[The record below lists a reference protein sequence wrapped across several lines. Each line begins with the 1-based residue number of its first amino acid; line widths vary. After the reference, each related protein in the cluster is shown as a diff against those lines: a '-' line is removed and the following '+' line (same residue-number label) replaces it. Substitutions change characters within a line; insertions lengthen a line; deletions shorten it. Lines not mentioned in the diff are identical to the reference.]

1 MDEVAAVSRSTAL
14 RWARFA
20 AAHLRDLLILLVGL
34 TTLLFFL
41 LRLAG
46 DPAVVIAGADASAE
60 QLAEV
65 RAAYGLDRPIWQ
77 QYASY
82 LGRLILFDPGTSLIS
97 AEPALEAVLRVLP
110 ATLALAM
117 LGMATTLAI
126 AVPLGAW
133 LGARWPTPARRATA
147 SILFF
152 LQGVPGFVI
161 ALLLV
166 QWFSIRL
173 GLLPALG
180 FGGPATWLLPMISL
194 AAFLAPRLARVIATN
209 VAQAMSEDYI
219 RTARANGARPREV
232 MFGYALP
239 NALLGATALAGTQLA
254 FLVSGVV
261 VIEFIFA
268 WPGVGW
274 LLIESTRT
282 LDFPV
287 VQAIAL
293 VVGTLVFT
301 LNTIVDAL
309 LLKLDPRLSASR
321 SPA

>member
-1 MDEVAAVSRSTAL
+1 MDQVGPVSGSAAL
-14 RWARFA
+14 RWMRFA
-20 AAHLRDLLILLVGL
+20 AVHLRDLLILLVGL

-65 RAAYGLDRPIWQ
+65 RATYGLDRPVWQ
-77 QYASY
+77 QYTSY
-82 LGRLILFDPGTSLIS
+82 LGRLVRFDPGESLIS
-97 AEPALEAVLRVLP
+97 AEPALDAVLRVLP
-110 ATLALAM
+110 ATLALAV
-117 LGMATTLAI
+117 LGMAATLTI

-133 LGARWPTPARRATA
+133 LGSRWPTPARRVTA

-152 LQGVPGFVI
+152 LQGVPGFVM

-166 QWFSIRL
+166 QWLAIRL

-180 FGGPATWLLPMISL
+180 FGGPSTWLLPMLSL

-232 MFGYALP
+232 LFGYALP

-301 LNTIVDAL
+301 LNTVVDAL
-309 LLKLDPRLSASR
+309 LLKLDPRLSATGGH
-321 SPA
+321 A

>member
-1 MDEVAAVSRSTAL
+1 MAL
-14 RWARFA
+14 RWTRFA
-20 AAHLRDLLILLVGL
+20 AVHLRDLLILLLGL

-65 RAAYGLDRPIWQ
+65 RAAYGLDRPAWQ

-82 LGRLILFDPGTSLIS
+82 VARLARFDLGESLIS
-97 AEPALEAVLRVLP
+97 ARPALHAVLEVLP
-110 ATLALAM
+110 ATLTLAG
-117 LGMATTLAI
+117 LGMAATLAI

-133 LGARWPTPARRATA
+133 LGAHWPTPARRATA
-147 SILFF
+147 SLLFF

-161 ALLLV
+161 ALVLV
-166 QWFSIRL
+166 QWLAIRL
-173 GLLPALG
+173 GMLPALG
-180 FGGPATWLLPMISL
+180 FGGPSTWLLPMLSL
-194 AAFLAPRLARVIATN
+194 AGFLAPRLARVIATN

-219 RTARANGARPREV
+219 RTARASGAGPREV
-232 MFGYALP
+232 LFGHALP

-287 VQAIAL
+287 VQAVAL

-301 LNTIVDAL
+301 LNTVVDAL
-309 LLKLDPRLSASR
+309 LLKLDPRLSAAGSQV
-321 SPA
+321 

>member
-1 MDEVAAVSRSTAL
+1 MSRTVAL
-14 RWARFA
+14 RWTRFA
-20 AAHLRDLLILLVGL
+20 AVHLRDLLILLLGL

-65 RAAYGLDRPIWQ
+65 RAAYGLDKPAWQ

-82 LGRLILFDPGTSLIS
+82 VARLARFDLGESLIS
-97 AEPALEAVLRVLP
+97 ARPALHAVLEVLP
-110 ATLALAM
+110 ATLALAG
-117 LGMATTLAI
+117 LGMAATLAI

-133 LGARWPTPARRATA
+133 LGAHWPTPARRATA
-147 SILFF
+147 SLMFF

-161 ALLLV
+161 ALVLV
-166 QWFSIRL
+166 QWLAIRL
-173 GLLPALG
+173 GMLPALG
-180 FGGPATWLLPMISL
+180 FGGPSTWLLPMLSL
-194 AAFLAPRLARVIATN
+194 AGFLAPRLARVIATN

-219 RTARANGARPREV
+219 RTARASGAGPREV
-232 MFGYALP
+232 LFGHALP

-287 VQAIAL
+287 VQAVAL

-301 LNTIVDAL
+301 LNTVVDAL
-309 LLKLDPRLSASR
+309 LLKLDPRLSAAGSQV
-321 SPA
+321 

>member
-1 MDEVAAVSRSTAL
+1 MNRPASL

-20 AAHLRDLLILLVGL
+20 VLHLRDLLVLLVGL

-46 DPAVVIAGADASAE
+46 DPAVVIAGADASEE

-65 RAAYGLDRPIWQ
+65 RATYGLDRPVWQ

-82 LGRLILFDPGTSLIS
+82 AWRLARFDLGESLIS
-97 AEPALEAVLRVLP
+97 AEPALGAVLQVLP
-110 ATLALAM
+110 ATLALAA
-117 LGMATTLAI
+117 LGMAATLAV

-133 LGARWPTPARRATA
+133 LGSHWPTPARRATA

-166 QWFSIRL
+166 QWLAIRL
-173 GLLPALG
+173 GMLPALG
-180 FGGPATWLLPMISL
+180 FGGPSTWLLPMLSL
-194 AAFLAPRLARVIATN
+194 ASFLAPRLARVIATN

-219 RTARANGARPREV
+219 RTARANGAGPREV
-232 MFGYALP
+232 LFGYALP

-268 WPGVGW
+268 WPGIGW

-301 LNTIVDAL
+301 LNTVVDAL
-309 LLKLDPRLSASR
+309 LLKLDPRLSASGR
-321 SPA
+321 PA

>member
-1 MDEVAAVSRSTAL
+1 MSRSEAR
-14 RWARFA
+14 RWTRFA
-20 AAHLRDLLILLVGL
+20 LLHLRDLAVLLVGL

-46 DPAVVIAGADASAE
+46 DPAVVIAGPDASQE

-65 RAAYGLDRPIWQ
+65 RAAYGLDRPVWQ
-77 QYASY
+77 QYLTY
-82 LGRLILFDPGTSLIS
+82 LGRLARFDPGQSLIS
-97 AEPALEAVLRVLP
+97 AEPAIDAVLRVLP
-110 ATLALAM
+110 ATLALAA
-117 LGMATTLAI
+117 LGMGTTLAI

-133 LGARWPTPARRATA
+133 LGAHWPTPARRATA
-147 SILFF
+147 SLLFF
-152 LQGVPGFVI
+152 LQGVPGFVV

-166 QWFSIRL
+166 QWLAIRL

-180 FGGPATWLLPMISL
+180 YAGPSTWLLPMVSL
-194 AAFLAPRLARVIATN
+194 ASFLVPRLARVIATN
-209 VAQAMSEDYI
+209 VAQAMAEDYI
-219 RTARANGARPREV
+219 RTARASGASRREV
-232 MFGYALP
+232 LFDHALP

-268 WPGVGW
+268 WPGIGW

-301 LNTIVDAL
+301 LNTLVDAL
-309 LLKLDPRLSASR
+309 LLRLDPRLAAR
-321 SPA
+321 EARA

>member
-126 AVPLGAW
+126 AVPLGAC
-133 LGARWPTPARRATA
+133 GEDETDDDEADQHDAAEAGRAPAGRWRTASGRLRRATGCA
-147 SILFF
+147 RPTRMALARLWMES
-152 LQGVPGFVI
+152 GVP
-161 ALLLV
+161 
-166 QWFSIRL
+166 R
-173 GLLPALG
+173 
-180 FGGPATWLLPMISL
+180 SL
-194 AAFLAPRLARVIATN
+194 T
-209 VAQAMSEDYI
+209 E
-219 RTARANGARPREV
+219 
-232 MFGYALP
+232 
-239 NALLGATALAGTQLA
+239 
-254 FLVSGVV
+254 
-261 VIEFIFA
+261 
-268 WPGVGW
+268 
-274 LLIESTRT
+274 
-282 LDFPV
+282 
-287 VQAIAL
+287 
-293 VVGTLVFT
+293 
-301 LNTIVDAL
+301 
-309 LLKLDPRLSASR
+309 
-321 SPA
+321 